1 MTEHNFF
8 SELIPSVHNQRFKS
22 LKAAFALLFV
32 VMFTS
37 SCGVYSFTG
46 TTLSSEIETIT
57 IRNFAMVTAGGPQ
70 NMTLT
75 FNEKLKEYYQR
86 NTSLKLRPDEGD
98 LILDGA
104 IVGYE
109 LTPVSTTASDKAALN
124 RLSVRIEVAFTNRM
138 NPEEDFEKEFSFYED
153 FSAEQSLSDVED
165 RLVPKIL
172 DQIVLNIF
180 TETAAQW

>member
-1 MTEHNFF
+1 
-8 SELIPSVHNQRFKS
+8 
-22 LKAAFALLFV
+22 
-32 VMFTS
+32 
-37 SCGVYSFTG
+37 
-46 TTLSSEIETIT
+46 
-57 IRNFAMVTAGGPQ
+57 
-70 NMTLT
+70 MTLT

-98 LILDGA
+98 LIIDGA

-124 RLSVRIEVAFTNRM
+124 RLSIRIEVAFTNRM
-138 NPEEDFEKEFSFYED
+138 SPEEDFEKEFSFYED